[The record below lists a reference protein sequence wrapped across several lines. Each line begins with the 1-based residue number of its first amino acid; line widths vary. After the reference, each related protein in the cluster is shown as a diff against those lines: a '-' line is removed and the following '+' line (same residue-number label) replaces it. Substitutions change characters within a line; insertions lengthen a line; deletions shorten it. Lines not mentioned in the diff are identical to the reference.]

1 MLGMVENFKTD
12 LVWDTMHA
20 GCNAFLGDELK
31 LESQARKM
39 AEAETLDDPL
49 LRGEAAFEF
58 FYGDEED
65 NKRYRMKR
73 DSDESLGLMDFVD
86 LVCEIVQQHYF
97 LNHFRE
103 ELKQEKKRQKREAKS
118 KTVKRQAVAA
128 GLFSLA
134 DDDGGD
140 TDDVLPYE
148 PYIAE
153 IAYFF
158 PFLEV
163 FIPFDGSFKFLN
175 QRYDPFNLNK

>member
-1 MLGMVENFKTD
+1 MSGMMENFKTD
-12 LVWDTMHA
+12 LVWDTMYA
-20 GCNAFLGDELK
+20 GCNAFLDNKSK
-31 LESQARKM
+31 LASQARKM
-39 AEAETLDDPL
+39 AEAETLDEPL

-103 ELKQEKKRQKREAKS
+103 EKRQKREAKS

-128 GLFSLA
+128 GLSSLA
-134 DDDGGD
+134 DDDDD
-140 TDDVLPYE
+140 TYE
-148 PYIAE
+148 PYFGE

-158 PFLEV
+158 PLLELYL
-163 FIPFDGSFKFLN
+163 PFDGSFKFLN

>member
-1 MLGMVENFKTD
+1 MSGMMENFKTD
-12 LVWDTMHA
+12 LVWDTMYA
-20 GCNAFLGDELK
+20 GCNAFLDNKSK
-31 LESQARKM
+31 LASQARKM
-39 AEAETLDDPL
+39 AEAETLDEPL

-103 ELKQEKKRQKREAKS
+103 ELKQEEKRQKREAKS
-118 KTVKRQAVAA
+118 ETVKRQAVAT

-134 DDDGGD
+134 DDDGD
-140 TDDVLPYE
+140 TDDVLPHE
-148 PYIAE
+148 PYFGE

-158 PFLEV
+158 PLLEV
-163 FIPFDGSFKFLN
+163 YIPFDGSFKFLN